1 MWRVRASWTGGI
13 GGPYLT
19 TTYFDSIAGTAPNAN
34 AALGAFLVAVR
45 SLVSTTIS
53 MATLPQVD
61 EVDATTGN
69 VISSTAVTPVSTTG
83 TGAGDVL
90 PPAAQG
96 LCQLHTGIYLN
107 GREVRGRL
115 FLPGML
121 ESNSTLGVPTA
132 GSITTVNT
140 SLASFIA
147 DANSVW
153 GVYSRRNHS
162 FHTISSAIQW
172 AVWAQLRSRRS

>member
-1 MWRVRASWTGGI
+1 VWRVRAQWTGGI

-19 TTYFDSIAGTAPNAN
+19 TTYFDDIAGTAPNAN

-53 MATLPQVD
+53 MATLSQVD
-61 EVDATTGN
+61 QVDATTGH
-69 VISSTAVTPVSTTG
+69 VTSSVGVTPVSTTG

-90 PPAAQG
+90 PPASQG
-96 LCQLHTGIYLN
+96 LCQLFTGVYLN
-107 GREVRGRL
+107 GRQVRGRL

-132 GSITTVNT
+132 GSITTVNGA
-140 SLASFIA
+140 LAAFIA

-153 GVYSRRNHS
+153 GVYSRRNHD
-162 FHTISSAIQW
+162 FNTISSAIQW
-172 AVWAQLRSRRS
+172 TTWAQLRSRRS